1 MEGAGVGN
9 EPAGDCRKQD
19 EPSDSFGLL
28 DEDSVPED
36 ESDADYRARMLHVNT
51 FLRLN
56 DTISTLRSKNTNNP
70 DYASEVQSILHASI
84 VRDKTSGGD
93 GNHGDQLG
101 SCAAAQS
108 DNGSLVHIRVHKH
121 LIYHGDIL
129 QLSKETVVLP
139 ILRRDMILFKRI
151 IDCSKQMI
159 MGRYTDKDVANL
171 RTDHSRLVTMWDVSD
186 EDGGSSIGD
195 EIRGVMRSILET
207 PLYFTNSCMA
217 LIACGQML
225 RQLYSNTEG
234 GPPETYEQLISFI
247 RKHMRHNPADP
258 FACNCDKDTN
268 IASSDNACSEECKS
282 LLSMIMEL
290 PQIVHHQTYML
301 QILAYLMY
309 EKKAGR
315 EEVFINNLKNTCSPG
330 LLDSMPTRL
339 AMLMGTLDAAET
351 RRRQRLIMKEMQ
363 DIIPFRE
370 RSLYNRNTLDKIVQ
384 VTHHPRVQSLIK
396 LLPGALLANVELNL
410 PKCGADKKNCLN
422 KEFDDKQIMFPE
434 FNNHGKKK
442 CCGYLRQDPF
452 DVLVSS
458 ISLAQLL
465 LYTFTNPLSAPQ
477 TTRRHFFVR
486 DIITAM
492 ARETVKIKL
501 DTLESMYSYLDRTC
515 VFKSVNEH
523 PFMMATLQELVSAYI
538 DYMKDVSE
546 KYREGGRKRRVK
558 RYMKLNGV
566 PDGAV

>member
-84 VRDKTSGGD
+84 VRDKTSSGD

-159 MGRYTDKDVANL
+159 MGRYTDKDVSNL
-171 RTDHSRLVTMWDVSD
+171 RTDHSRLVTMWEVSD

-258 FACNCDKDTN
+258 FACNYDKDNN

-370 RSLYNRNTLDKIVQ
+370 RSLNNRNTLDKIVK

-396 LLPGALLANVELNL
+396 LLPGA
-410 PKCGADKKNCLN
+410 
-422 KEFDDKQIMFPE
+422 F
-434 FNNHGKKK
+434 
-442 CCGYLRQDPF
+442 
-452 DVLVSS
+452 
-458 ISLAQLL
+458 
-465 LYTFTNPLSAPQ
+465 
-477 TTRRHFFVR
+477 
-486 DIITAM
+486 
-492 ARETVKIKL
+492 
-501 DTLESMYSYLDRTC
+501 
-515 VFKSVNEH
+515 
-523 PFMMATLQELVSAYI
+523 
-538 DYMKDVSE
+538 
-546 KYREGGRKRRVK
+546 
-558 RYMKLNGV
+558 
-566 PDGAV
+566 